1 MFIFMAKVSAKSS
14 TRLVIINDFKF
25 ADQQTLNN
33 SQSRGDTKIDAP
45 VADDDQDSSTSL
57 SSDNFCRPLNLI
69 GPLRIRPEEV
79 PDHLNATFI
88 SVPEFV
94 KQKMIN
100 GSYTPQECQ
109 VAAGRSIA
117 IIIPFR
123 DQNGVR
129 KKQLLTMLHYMIPIL
144 TRQNNKFTFFVI
156 NQSSLA
162 SSPFNRAKLLN
173 IGFDLASNTSAY
185 DCFIFHDV
193 DLILENDR
201 AIYHC
206 ENQAALHMSGF
217 IDKFNYKL
225 PYGRIFGG
233 VTGRFG
239 LLTVKILIY
248 NSFQRANIS
257 RGKWLLKWV
266 LGLGCRRWWH
276 VAADA

>member
-1 MFIFMAKVSAKSS
+1 MAKVSAKSS

-25 ADQQTLNN
+25 ADQQQPQQQTLNN
-33 SQSRGDTKIDAP
+33 SQSLGDTQISIANN
-45 VADDDQDSSTSL
+45 VQSTS
-57 SSDNFCRPLNLI
+57 SSDDFCRPVKLI
-69 GPLRIRPEEV
+69 GPLRIKPDEV
-79 PDHLNATFI
+79 PDHLNSTFI

-100 GSYTPQECQ
+100 GTYTPRGCQ
-109 VAAGRSIA
+109 VAPGRSVA

-129 KKQLLTMLHYMIPIL
+129 LKQLLTMLHYMIPIL

-156 NQSSLA
+156 NQSSVA
-162 SSPFNRAKLLN
+162 NAPFNRAKLLN
-173 IGFDLASNTSAY
+173 IGFGLASNTSAY

-206 ENQAALHMSGF
+206 EDQAALHLSGY

-233 VTGRFG
+233 VTGQFG
-239 LLTVKILIY
+239 VKLPSNSRQLYLI
-248 NSFQRANIS
+248 SIQRANIS
-257 RGKWLLKWV
+257 
-266 LGLGCRRWWH
+266 LG
-276 VAADA
+276 